1 MWILIKDTILNL
13 QIKLFEFSQGIKF
26 KGIKINFQYLKFKGV
41 SNKINKFKENS
52 YCKYMP
58 NQV

>member
-26 KGIKINFQYLKFKGV
+26 KGFKINFQYLKFKGV

-52 YCKYMP
+52 
-58 NQV
+58 

>member
-52 YCKYMP
+52 YIYA
-58 NQV
+58 